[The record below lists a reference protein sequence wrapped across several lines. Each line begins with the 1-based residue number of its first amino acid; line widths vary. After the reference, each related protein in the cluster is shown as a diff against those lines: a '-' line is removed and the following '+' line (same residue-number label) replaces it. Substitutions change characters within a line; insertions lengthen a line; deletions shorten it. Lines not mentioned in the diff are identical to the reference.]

1 MDKVK
6 NKKLLRL
13 REKVVLKER
22 NIVIDEGEGEN

>member
-13 REKVVLKER
+13 REKVFLNER